1 MPAAIVNSNNVI
13 FANGGSSGNPVYYV
27 HTANVE
33 YDKVRDVIAK
43 SGMVVPFYSVMGGVY
58 FFNIDTVSVA
68 GTKRGYSFVNDSI
81 SSQMRCFIW
90 ESGVSG
96 EETYATGVDMATS
109 YLELPDKPTCSAY
122 VMTTG
127 NPSVT
132 FNPPN
137 SLLNLRIT
145 TPYNYDGPAYY
156 TATIDNRQY
165 TLESGCYV
173 DFTKAYDDVN
183 ELGWREAG
191 SGYWSL

>member
-13 FANGGSSGNPVYYV
+13 FANGGGAGNPVYYV

-58 FFNIDTVSVA
+58 YFNIDTVSVA
-68 GTKRGYSFVNDSI
+68 GTKRGYAFVNDSV
-81 SSQMRCFIW
+81 SSQQRCFIW

-109 YLELPDKPTCSAY
+109 YLDKPTCSAY
-122 VMTTG
+122 VMTTA

-132 FNPPN
+132 FDPPN
-137 SLLNLRIT
+137 SLVSLRIT
-145 TPYNYDGPAYY
+145 TPYNYDGPEL
-156 TATIDNRQY
+156 I
-165 TLESGCYV
+165 CYV
-173 DFTKAYDDVN
+173 
-183 ELGWREAG
+183 
-191 SGYWSL
+191 